1 MSLVFHSYISSN
13 DVTLSQPL
21 DFFSTINHSMAP
33 SLQIMKWLTIKIR
46 YIRSS
51 ILVAM
56 VYMCVHLYN
65 KVWIMDPINWVPLKF
80 LQGTLYRSSSHSA
93 FASYGLQTLGP
104 TQSYIIWP
112 KKKTQSYIEWGL
124 LRPTT
129 LISVALFWSSCRKHI
144 GALHGKCSCF
154 YTWKCM
160 AVFYNN
166 FPFPTPLD
174 LWDIP
179 TWNPSPCLS
188 SSTSFTT
195 FIFLHKLISQIF
207 YSPLSLAQTY
217 SPQTIT
223 IRSIFS
229 KNTTDQT
236 LISLCLFI
244 FPFLSIPLFHKN
256 TQREHNGV
264 GE

>member
-1 MSLVFHSYISSN
+1 
-13 DVTLSQPL
+13 
-21 DFFSTINHSMAP
+21 
-33 SLQIMKWLTIKIR
+33 
-46 YIRSS
+46 
-51 ILVAM
+51 
-56 VYMCVHLYN
+56 
-65 KVWIMDPINWVPLKF
+65 MDLINWVPLKF
-80 LQGTLYRSSSHSA
+80 LQGTLYHSSSLSA
-93 FASYGLQTLGP
+93 FAFYGLQTLGP
-104 TQSYIIWP
+104 
-112 KKKTQSYIEWGL
+112 TQSYIEWGL

-244 FPFLSIPLFHKN
+244 FPFLSLSLSLSQKH
-256 TQREHNGV
+256 TERAQWRWGV
-264 GE
+264 GRAVAITSGHLQALTHQP